1 MKHSG
6 PADVLGE
13 RLSRSGLALRGG
25 FDFDDGEA
33 SPPLHSGK
41 PSKAVILIGNIG
53 GAFWPHFK
61 LWRDNQPADLKNPLD
76 SWSRAVIEQASAGL
90 GATFISPSDKPF
102 MPFQQWAMRAE
113 GLRPSPLGILMH
125 PRWGL
130 WHAYRGALLFDRP
143 LGLAE
148 PGQIEHLCDSCVGKP
163 CVRACPV
170 YAYTADRFDHTAC
183 LDHVRGAKGAA
194 CRTGGCLDRNAC
206 PYSDGYRYPIDMQAF
221 VMRAYAEL

>member
-183 LDHVRGAKGAA
+183 LDHVRGA
-194 CRTGGCLDRNAC
+194 RGGL
-206 PYSDGYRYPIDMQAF
+206 SYR
-221 VMRAYAEL
+221 RLS